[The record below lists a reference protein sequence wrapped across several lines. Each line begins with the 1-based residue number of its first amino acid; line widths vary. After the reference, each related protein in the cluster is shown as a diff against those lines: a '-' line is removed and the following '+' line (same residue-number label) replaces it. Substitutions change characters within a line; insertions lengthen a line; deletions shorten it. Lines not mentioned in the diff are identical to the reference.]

1 MNRPEVHYPKNLNSR
16 YKRHC
21 FKNKIIRNRLI
32 SPLGI
37 PQKRAPL
44 GPHSL
49 QRPDKLEALSQ
60 TNQHQKSSSIV
71 ESLKLLGQAVSIIVA
86 IILLAFMSIVN
97 WKANAHLISNMWE
110 TVAMVLICLTIFL
123 GIYLISNVL
132 KKSAFIVFVSVLVLI
147 AIAKIVLISVYTIHP
162 TSDFFSY
169 HYLAFARVSGIAW
182 TKKLIG
188 INLFYPH
195 VLNVALI
202 DSIPYS
208 IIGTNYLTA
217 QVFNII
223 LTLFDAILV
232 YKLNKRIFNQS
243 AGVFAAITFSLI
255 PAYFLYT
262 VLNGAEPLF
271 LTAVLGMMLAFDTF
285 VHLDDDSSIAQLTS
299 SYRNLFLLS
308 MIAYLIRPTV
318 GIWLIAALLYLIFF
332 RCEFKLA
339 RQVTIKRYLVYFAFA
354 ASFLIITAFSTPLL
368 SQAYKLPLVDD
379 SVNDRYSLA
388 TGTSMAT
395 NGQYSVKIQQ
405 QLKDDLRH
413 RTSSAELKTKVTND
427 MNKDIQKNIKQ
438 LNQKHAWK
446 KFITNKYAN
455 FANENYG
462 YNWIL
467 YNSNSSNHLR
477 KNYLQLKSPLIAFST
492 VFYEFMLIMSIA
504 TMGLILIFRKQVQK
518 EFMTLNHLFY
528 FSLLLNG
535 FIIGSMLFEVQGR
548 YHIILYIPLVMILG
562 AGARILTE
570 RKKKLLVEI

>member
-86 IILLAFMSIVN
+86 IILLAFMSIVT

-182 TKKLIG
+182 TKKLVG

-223 LTLFDAILV
+223 LTLFDAILI

-285 VHLDDDSSIAQLTS
+285 VHLDDDSSIAQWTS

-455 FANENYG
+455 FTNENYG

>member
-86 IILLAFMSIVN
+86 IILLAFMSIVT

-182 TKKLIG
+182 TKKLVG

-223 LTLFDAILV
+223 LTLFDAILI

-285 VHLDDDSSIAQLTS
+285 VHLDDDSSIAQWTS

-318 GIWLIAALLYLIFF
+318 GIWLIAALLYL
-332 RCEFKLA
+332 
-339 RQVTIKRYLVYFAFA
+339 
-354 ASFLIITAFSTPLL
+354 
-368 SQAYKLPLVDD
+368 
-379 SVNDRYSLA
+379 
-388 TGTSMAT
+388 
-395 NGQYSVKIQQ
+395 
-405 QLKDDLRH
+405 
-413 RTSSAELKTKVTND
+413 
-427 MNKDIQKNIKQ
+427 
-438 LNQKHAWK
+438 
-446 KFITNKYAN
+446 
-455 FANENYG
+455 
-462 YNWIL
+462 
-467 YNSNSSNHLR
+467 
-477 KNYLQLKSPLIAFST
+477 
-492 VFYEFMLIMSIA
+492 
-504 TMGLILIFRKQVQK
+504 
-518 EFMTLNHLFY
+518 
-528 FSLLLNG
+528 
-535 FIIGSMLFEVQGR
+535 
-548 YHIILYIPLVMILG
+548 
-562 AGARILTE
+562 
-570 RKKKLLVEI
+570 

>member
-71 ESLKLLGQAVSIIVA
+71 ESLKLLGKAVSIIVA
-86 IILLAFMSIVN
+86 IILLAFMSIVT

-110 TVAMVLICLTIFL
+110 TVAMVLFCLTIFL

-169 HYLAFARVSGIAW
+169 HYLAFARVYGIAW
-182 TKKLIG
+182 TKKLVG

-223 LTLFDAILV
+223 LTLFDAILI

-271 LTAVLGMMLAFDTF
+271 LTAVLGMMLAFDAF
-285 VHLDDDSSIAQLTS
+285 VHLDDDSSIAQWTS

-477 KNYLQLKSPLIAFST
+477 KN
-492 VFYEFMLIMSIA
+492 
-504 TMGLILIFRKQVQK
+504 
-518 EFMTLNHLFY
+518 
-528 FSLLLNG
+528 
-535 FIIGSMLFEVQGR
+535 
-548 YHIILYIPLVMILG
+548 
-562 AGARILTE
+562 
-570 RKKKLLVEI
+570 